1 MLDLTIYQYN
11 AYCEGY
17 RLHQADNLVSMVEAA
32 YYSAY
37 WNGAQ
42 KHKKSLENVVKHIY
56 RSVSRKRIKR
66 EPIDFKKVN
75 KEFAEMEELR
85 KYGRIKK

>member
-1 MLDLTIYQYN
+1 
-11 AYCEGY
+11 
-17 RLHQADNLVSMVEAA
+17 MVEAA